1 MLSDRDFEMYKK
13 KGANTSRLAPFWGK
27 DRDLAILEVLLKNTL
42 QDRQEAKKQCR
53 SADSRQAN
61 RQE

>member
-1 MLSDRDFEMYKK
+1 MYEK
-13 KGANTSRLAPFWGK
+13 KGTNTSRLAPFWGK